1 MTMVAG
7 TPAFVHYPS
16 GPTLGSLVLWPVCRQ
31 LGMLPTA
38 PVFLAYII
46 GAVLL
51 TRAVLRHVRPMAF
64 DLDHPALNPR
74 AWAGVHPHTGFGL
87 LQLMALLFC
96 CGTGFLL
103 PRVINDAMIACQP
116 HVWGFGTPM
125 PIGFLGRLA
134 ELVGGVCGLVIGVYA
149 FGHILRWTVIG
160 CCGFLALRVL
170 QWVAG

>member
-1 MTMVAG
+1 MTMVTG
-7 TPAFVHYPS
+7 IPAFVHYPS
-16 GPTLGSLVLWPVCRQ
+16 GPTLGGLVLWPVCRL

-38 PVFLAYII
+38 PVFLAYIV

-51 TRAVLRHVRPMAF
+51 TRAVLRHMRPVTF

-74 AWAGVHPHTGFGL
+74 AWL

-96 CGTGFLL
+96 GGTGFLL
-103 PRVINDAMIACQP
+103 PRVISDVMVACQP
-116 HVWGFGTPM
+116 HVLGFGTPT
-125 PIGFLGRLA
+125 PIGFIGRLA
-134 ELVGGVCGLVIGVYA
+134 ELIGGVCGLVIGVYA

-170 QWVAG
+170 QWVGV